1 LRVFPAFSLFPKPYP
16 LNNMSI
22 NIGIIGLPQSG
33 KTTVFNALT
42 GGKADTAAH
51 ATDGLSPNIGVVK
64 VPEPRLWVLND
75 MFHPA
80 KVVPVEAKYLDI
92 SASIKGLALDKGFG
106 GRLLNQLSAV
116 DTIFS
121 VVRAFKDESIP
132 HPNVSLDVGRDIGT
146 LNLEL
151 VFSDLAIIER
161 RLEKL
166 EDSLKAAK
174 PQDRQAFQQEKDI
187 LLRIK
192 ADLESE
198 KPIRELPLE
207 PAAARIINNYQLL
220 TAKPLLI
227 VVNIG
232 EEQLSQAA
240 AMETELNAKYP
251 GKSCRVITLC
261 GKLEME
267 LAHMEESEA
276 KEFREHYGL
285 KESGLARAIKAS
297 YELSDMISFFTVG
310 EDEVRAWPIRRGLN
324 AQKAAGKIH
333 SDFEKGFIRAEGIGY
348 EDLVKCGSMAEARKK
363 GLLRL
368 EGKEY
373 IVKDGDILTF
383 LFNV

>member
-1 LRVFPAFSLFPKPYP
+1 
-16 LNNMSI
+16 MSI

-42 GGKADTAAH
+42 GGKADTTTH
-51 ATDGLSPNIGVVK
+51 AVDGLPPHIGVVK

-92 SASIKGLALDKGFG
+92 SASVKGMAQDSKGFG
-106 GRLLNQLSAV
+106 GRLLNQLSTV
-116 DTIFS
+116 DTIFG
-121 VVRAFKDESIP
+121 VVRAFKEESVP
-132 HPNVSLDVGRDIGT
+132 HPEITINASRDIGT

-151 VFSDLAIIER
+151 IFSDLTIIEH
-161 RLEKL
+161 RLERL
-166 EDSLKAAK
+166 DDSAK
-174 PQDRQAFQQEKDI
+174 SAKQQDRQAIQQEKEI
-187 LLRIK
+187 LLRLK
-192 ADLESE
+192 TEMEKD
-198 KPIRELPLE
+198 KPIRELELE
-207 PAAARIINNYQLL
+207 PAAVKFITNYQLL

-232 EEQLSQAA
+232 EEQLAQAA
-240 AMETELNAKYP
+240 AIEAELNTKYS
-251 GKSCRVITLC
+251 GRNCRVIALC

-267 LAHMEESEA
+267 LAYMEENEV
-276 KEFREHYGL
+276 KVFRDDYGL

-333 SDFEKGFIRAEGIGY
+333 SDFEKGFIRAEGIAY
-348 EDLVKCGSMAEARKK
+348 EDLIKCGSMAEARKK
-363 GLLRL
+363 GILRL

>member
-1 LRVFPAFSLFPKPYP
+1 
-16 LNNMSI
+16 MSI

-42 GGKADTAAH
+42 GGKADTTSH
-51 ATDGLSPNIGVVK
+51 AQDGLAPHIGVVK

-92 SASIKGLALDKGFG
+92 SASVKGLAQDKGFG

-116 DTIFS
+116 DTIFG
-121 VVRAFKDESIP
+121 VVRAFKDDSVP
-132 HPNVSLDVGRDIGT
+132 HPQVTLDVGRDIGT

-174 PQDRQAFQQEKDI
+174 PQDRPVIQQEKEI
-187 LLRIK
+187 LLHIK
-192 ADLESE
+192 AELESD
-198 KPIRELPLE
+198 KAIRELELE
-207 PAAARIINNYQLL
+207 PSAVKIINNYQLL
-220 TAKPLLI
+220 TAKPLLV

-232 EEQLSQAA
+232 EEQLSQAV
-240 AMETELNAKYP
+240 AMEAELNTKYAR
-251 GKSCRVITLC
+251 KNSRIIALC
-261 GKLEME
+261 GKLDME
-267 LAHMEESEA
+267 LAYMEENEA
-276 KEFREHYGL
+276 KEFRKDYGL
-285 KESGLARAIKAS
+285 KESGLESAIKAS

-333 SDFEKGFIRAEGIGY
+333 SDFEKGFIRAECIGY
-348 EDLVKCGSMAEARKK
+348 ETLISCGSLAEARKK

>member
-1 LRVFPAFSLFPKPYP
+1 
-16 LNNMSI
+16 MSI

-42 GGKADTAAH
+42 GGKADTTSH
-51 ATDGLSPNIGVVK
+51 ARDGLAPHIGVVK

-80 KVVPVEAKYLDI
+80 KVVPVEAKYLDV
-92 SASIKGLALDKGFG
+92 SASIKGLAEDKGFG
-106 GRLLNQLSAV
+106 GRLLNQLSTV
-116 DTIFS
+116 DTIFG
-121 VVRAFKDESIP
+121 VVRAFKDESVP
-132 HPNVSLDVGRDIGT
+132 HPQVTLDVGRDIGT
-146 LNLEL
+146 LSLEL
-151 VFSDLAIIER
+151 VFSDLAIMER
-161 RLEKL
+161 RLERL
-166 EDSLKAAK
+166 EDSLKSAK
-174 PQDRQAFQQEKDI
+174 PQDRPAIQQEKEI
-187 LLRIK
+187 LLRLK
-192 ADLESE
+192 AELESD
-198 KPIRELPLE
+198 KAIRELELE
-207 PAAARIINNYQLL
+207 PTAAKIITNYQLL

-232 EEQLSQAA
+232 EEQLSEAA
-240 AMETELNAKYP
+240 TMEADLNTKYS
-251 GKSCRVITLC
+251 GKNCRIITLC

-297 YELSDMISFFTVG
+297 YELSEMISFFTVG
-310 EDEVRAWPIRRGLN
+310 EDEVRAWPIRRGIN

-348 EDLVKCGSMAEARKK
+348 DDLIKCGSMAEARKK
-363 GLLRL
+363 GVLRL